1 MSVSLLELL
10 LAREPSGERTTDLRL
25 SVLENIRFLLESRQP
40 LLAPDDDYPLARR
53 SLLRYGLSVDH
64 LGRSYF
70 QASRLSRE
78 IEVLLRYYE
87 PRLTEVM
94 VEMVALNERVNSIR
108 FHIEGVL
115 VDRQQRVPVGFD
127 SVLNLTDARVDIVNT
142 EELGMGVIS
151 GQEENG
157 IA

>member
-1 MSVSLLELL
+1 MNISLLELL
-10 LAREPSGERTTDLRL
+10 MARESSGERTTDLRL
-25 SVLENIRFLLESRQP
+25 SVQENIRFLLESRQP
-40 LLAPDDDYPLARR
+40 LIVVGDDYPAACR

-70 QASRLSRE
+70 QANRLSRD
-78 IEVLLRYYE
+78 IEELLRYYE
-87 PRLTEVM
+87 PRLAEVM

-115 VDRQQRVPVGFD
+115 VDRHQRVPVAFD

-142 EELGMGVIS
+142 GEMGMAVSLGEE
-151 GQEENG
+151 ETG
-157 IA
+157 IV